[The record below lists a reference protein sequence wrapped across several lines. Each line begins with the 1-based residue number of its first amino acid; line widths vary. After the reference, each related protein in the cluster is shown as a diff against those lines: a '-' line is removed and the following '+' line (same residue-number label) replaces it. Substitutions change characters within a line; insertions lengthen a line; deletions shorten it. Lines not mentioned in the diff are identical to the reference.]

1 MINLF
6 NYECTFYDNVI
17 RRILDLNNDAPI
29 PGIERIDTI
38 INNNINIMGNEIGI
52 NKIINNFKEYLHK
65 NIYFWYVDSDNMILR
80 MICNIGQ
87 FREDINEKCPHCQ
100 NKNSRSH
107 IVNDCPYL
115 EKERKR
121 FVEKIGKFGI
131 IENTPLRIIEKI
143 YFGQIDNKDL
153 LDKVKGMITIVKE
166 YIRCIYYKYPKR
178 NSGIVVC

>member
-1 MINLF
+1 
-6 NYECTFYDNVI
+6 
-17 RRILDLNNDAPI
+17 
-29 PGIERIDTI
+29 
-38 INNNINIMGNEIGI
+38 
-52 NKIINNFKEYLHK
+52 
-65 NIYFWYVDSDNMILR
+65 MILR

-100 NKNSRSH
+100 SKNSREH

-131 IENTPLRIIEKI
+131 NEYTPLRIIEKI

-153 LDKVKGMITIVKE
+153 VDKIKSLITIIKE

-178 NSGIVVC
+178 NNGIIVC

>member
-1 MINLF
+1 MNPKYRFF
-6 NYECTFYDNVI
+6 NTFYVY
-17 RRILDLNNDAPI
+17 R
-29 PGIERIDTI
+29 
-38 INNNINIMGNEIGI
+38 
-52 NKIINNFKEYLHK
+52 
-65 NIYFWYVDSDNMILR
+65 
-80 MICNIGQ
+80 Q

-100 NKNSRSH
+100 SENSREH

-131 IENTPLRIIEKI
+131 NENTPLRIIEKI

-153 LDKVKGMITIVKE
+153 VDKIKSLITIIKE

-178 NSGIVVC
+178 NNGIIVC